1 MCTFVQ
7 LSSFKIR
14 GPSRFLS
21 EKQSKVSDI
30 TCSRLSLC
38 VPVALGRHRSMSATA
53 PTAPRGSPHPPSRE
67 ASGPR
72 RIDDAC
78 FCLRSS
84 VPSHRLRL
92 RGRVKQVSLQGGDR
106 RRTQP
111 LDCGNTETVCKGV
124 KPQL

>member
-53 PTAPRGSPHPPSRE
+53 PTAPRGSPHPP
-67 ASGPR
+67 
-72 RIDDAC
+72 
-78 FCLRSS
+78 
-84 VPSHRLRL
+84 
-92 RGRVKQVSLQGGDR
+92 QQGGIGTKKNR
-106 RRTQP
+106 
-111 LDCGNTETVCKGV
+111 
-124 KPQL
+124 